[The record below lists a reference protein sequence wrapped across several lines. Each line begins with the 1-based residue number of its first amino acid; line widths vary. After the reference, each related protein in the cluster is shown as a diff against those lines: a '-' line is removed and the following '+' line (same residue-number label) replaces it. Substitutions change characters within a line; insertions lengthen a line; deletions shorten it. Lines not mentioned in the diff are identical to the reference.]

1 MPLGRLSNALIT
13 LSKYESE
20 NIPLWLNVLNIFPTL
35 SPSFDIK
42 MFILFV
48 SSDGARVALK
58 IIKNIDRY
66 REAAMSEV
74 EVLGQLKSL
83 DADRR

>member
-1 MPLGRLSNALIT
+1 MNLKILLIGQSFGNFFN
-13 LSKYESE
+13 LLFLPQFSIK
-20 NIPLWLNVLNIFPTL
+20 NIYIVY
-35 SPSFDIK
+35 
-42 MFILFV
+42 

-74 EVLGQLKSL
+74 EVLEQLKSV
-83 DADRR
+83 DSERR

>member
-1 MPLGRLSNALIT
+1 M
-13 LSKYESE
+13 
-20 NIPLWLNVLNIFPTL
+20 
-35 SPSFDIK
+35 FDIEK
-42 MFILFV
+42 YLCAF
-48 SSDGARVALK
+48 SDGARVALK

-83 DADRR
+83 DTDMR

>member
-1 MPLGRLSNALIT
+1 MNVLDINILT
-13 LSKYESE
+13 LSLFCDGKY
-20 NIPLWLNVLNIFPTL
+20 
-35 SPSFDIK
+35 
-42 MFILFV
+42 ILYCV

-74 EVLGQLKSL
+74 EVLEQLKSL
-83 DADRR
+83 DSDKK

>member
-1 MPLGRLSNALIT
+1 MFYFSLFIPNLI
-13 LSKYESE
+13 K
-20 NIPLWLNVLNIFPTL
+20 IVVLC
-35 SPSFDIK
+35 
-42 MFILFV
+42 V

-74 EVLGQLKSL
+74 QVLEQLKSL
-83 DADRR
+83 DSEKR

>member
-1 MPLGRLSNALIT
+1 MNLKIRLIGQSFGNFFNLLFLPQFSI
-13 LSKYESE
+13 K
-20 NIPLWLNVLNIFPTL
+20 NIYIVY
-35 SPSFDIK
+35 
-42 MFILFV
+42 

-74 EVLGQLKSL
+74 EVLEQLKSV
-83 DADRR
+83 DSERR

>member
-1 MPLGRLSNALIT
+1 
-13 LSKYESE
+13 
-20 NIPLWLNVLNIFPTL
+20 
-35 SPSFDIK
+35 

-48 SSDGARVALK
+48 YSDGARVALK

-74 EVLGQLKSL
+74 EVLDQLKSL
-83 DADRR
+83 DTDKR